1 MVLVTEAQVE
11 LQAIIWFKEIGY
23 QYLCGSKIVERE
35 DTRSVILKGRLE
47 AALQRLNPDIPN
59 TSDALAQLLVPGIPA
74 LVSCNKQVHNWMTKG
89 VPVEFD
95 RDGQTIGRQIKVFD
109 FDDPARND

>member
-35 DTRSVILKGRLE
+35 DARSVILKGRLE
-47 AALQRLNPDIPN
+47 AALQRLNPDIPDSLRLPSCWPPAFLRWFRA
-59 TSDALAQLLVPGIPA
+59 TSRFTTG
-74 LVSCNKQVHNWMTKG
+74 
-89 VPVEFD
+89 
-95 RDGQTIGRQIKVFD
+95 
-109 FDDPARND
+109 